1 MKNLLSILTLLI
13 ILLSCAPSEK
23 QLENDAN
30 GNITAGKCER
40 LASFGDIQI
49 CLPAMEG
56 MHECYTNPKVKAK
69 ADAFNYDGNSIL
81 AYYVNDTIFKQVEN
95 IDQITFDDYF
105 QIYATN
111 SLQNKKMEPAELN
124 EMAELITNNF
134 ISENWDDLKKNI
146 DKDLDYL
153 TIGKPILIENYTPL
167 EDVRSYVMI
176 VKYQTELEEMLVVA
190 IANIMRIKERLIWT
204 AYYKNY
210 EGDESIKKA
219 KTANDF
225 GVIQIMTANKE

>member
-1 MKNLLSILTLLI
+1 
-13 ILLSCAPSEK
+13 
-23 QLENDAN
+23 
-30 GNITAGKCER
+30 
-40 LASFGDIQI
+40 
-49 CLPAMEG
+49 
-56 MHECYTNPKVKAK
+56 
-69 ADAFNYDGNSIL
+69 
-81 AYYVNDTIFKQVEN
+81 
-95 IDQITFDDYF
+95 
-105 QIYATN
+105 
-111 SLQNKKMEPAELN
+111 MEPAELN

-210 EGDESIKKA
+210 EGDESIKRQKLQMISA
-219 KTANDF
+219 
-225 GVIQIMTANKE
+225 